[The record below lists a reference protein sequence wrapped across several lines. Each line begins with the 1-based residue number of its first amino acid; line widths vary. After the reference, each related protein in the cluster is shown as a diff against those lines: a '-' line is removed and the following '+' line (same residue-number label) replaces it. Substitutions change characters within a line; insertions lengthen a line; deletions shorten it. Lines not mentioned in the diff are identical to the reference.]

1 MRLIIENNYRQ
12 LVVMF
17 VAVDIADFR
26 GRNVNL
32 KCLVQ
37 CTLFIS

>member
-12 LVVMF
+12 LVVML
-17 VAVDIADFR
+17 VAVDIVDFR

-32 KCLVQ
+32 H
-37 CTLFIS
+37 S